1 MKFAKYLQDEV
12 VPEWRKAYINY
23 KQGKKYLKAIE
34 RALDELEAAGPLD
47 PETIPIELLEAVE
60 HEQGADPSPHPHV
73 HYYPQQPSLPQQ
85 LPSRPLPPSL
95 HHKDPSSESDTA
107 ARTTTPIISR
117 KRGHGR
123 NYSAII
129 IPPLSSSS
137 VASQPNTNT
146 TSLQGTTLVDDD
158 RSRAGE
164 SSINDN
170 ETVQSGSRGPLQTP
184 TKSGSTGSTAF
195 QFGQAAR
202 TQSSQILKSLSRR
215 FTIVGSEFPARSRS
229 IQVEDSSIDS
239 ILDQLLPE
247 ERDFFQFLDGQLDMV
262 NNFYKEKELEA
273 VTKLK
278 VIKQQLFVANEW
290 KRRYDEKMAKAEA
303 ERGWYIA
310 EWSRVRKGLDNLMRA
325 DSAVTEDVT
334 IGPTKRPSQLPALR
348 TAFTTSSATGSL
360 PDPEQG
366 LRQRDPRVAESLSD
380 QNSGKTAADAIVVQ
394 DELVLQ
400 DAESR
405 RQHLNHKVARTRI
418 KAALYEFY
426 RSLEMVKNYK
436 VLNHTGFAKILKK
449 FDKTAGWKASKPY
462 LNQRLKPAY
471 FMNSTV
477 VQDLIKETEDV
488 FIDAFEKGHRRRGM
502 AKLRIPDSKNHTHH
516 LTSTRIGLYMGL
528 AAPLLVQALQAA
540 FSDETPTE
548 IPYWDGLLLV
558 YGGLFLTILFACLFG
573 INMYVWA
580 KSRINYKF
588 IFEFDPRDNLDFH
601 EYFELPIFLMLLLAL
616 AVYLDFGSK
625 LTAHVATAYWPLILM
640 ALSALILFCPLPIAH
655 FTARRWFLSSIGR
668 IIASGYY
675 RVEFRDFFLADEMN
689 SLSYS
694 IEQFEFAM
702 CAYSQQW
709 SDPLNACPTSHM
721 WITPFITG
729 LPAWFR
735 FLQCLRRYRDT
746 LEWFPHLLNAGK
758 YSASLLNLFVYFS
771 FRHYGGPQLKAAWIA
786 VSLFTS
792 VYTFA
797 WDIYMDWGL
806 FRFGSLKGGG
816 KGHPF
821 LRQELVYSR
830 TWVYYMA
837 IILDFV
843 GRFSWLARLIPM
855 NVNVYLLSFSLAFIE
870 VLRRW
875 QWNFFR
881 LENEHLNNCG
891 QFRAIKDIP
900 LPFHIRVEGESDED
914 EEEDHDEDEEDEE
927 DEYRTEGEDE
937 SHTKKGDFDLKD
949 SERRVSHAYQSSHLG
964 RRSGLVRSKSSQ
976 SSFGK
981 MVNGGHAHGLSNLG
995 GSTMG
1000 DRHASPSRA
1009 SVHSTGSSRNNS
1021 YPYPGTRQGD
1031 ESGATRSRTSLGR
1044 SVHSHMEQAPVH
1056 PFGLARSNSFVEV
1069 AVAEAGF
1076 KDSVREV
1083 IEQDVNRD
1091 KFYDRR
1097 DFDSKIIDTDSPLWA
1112 ARPSAPRARSG
1123 TGSGS
1128 MHGVQSLS
1136 LGGVG
1141 LEDSSGRVADMERRS
1156 RSQGMSRRKMS
1167 IGTRM
1172 RQSIFG
1178 GPKRGDTDDDEED
1191 DDDGLDYPQ

>member
-47 PETIPIELLEAVE
+47 PAAIPIELLEAVE
-60 HEQGADPSPHPHV
+60 QEQGADPSHHPHV
-73 HYYPQQPSLPQQ
+73 HYYPQQPPLLQQ
-85 LPSRPLPPSL
+85 PPSRPQPQSF
-95 HHKDPSSESDTA
+95 HQKDPSSESDTA

-129 IPPLSSSS
+129 IPPLSSGS
-137 VASQPNTNT
+137 VVSQPNTNT

-158 RSRAGE
+158 RSRAGG
-164 SSINDN
+164 SFINDN

-184 TKSGSTGSTAF
+184 TKSASTGSTAY

-215 FTIVGSEFPARSRS
+215 FTIVGSSEFPARSRS
-229 IQVEDSSIDS
+229 IQVDDGPIDR

-262 NNFYKEKELEA
+262 NSFYKEKELEA

-290 KRRYDEKMAKAEA
+290 KRRHDEKMAKAEA

-334 IGPTKRPSQLPALR
+334 IGPTRKPYQLPDLR
-348 TAFTTSSATGSL
+348 TAFTTSSVTGSL

-366 LRQRDPRVAESLSD
+366 LRQRDPRSVDSLSD
-380 QNSGKTAADAIVVQ
+380 LNSGKTGADVMVVQ

-471 FMNSTV
+471 FMTSTI

-540 FSDETPTE
+540 FSDETPAE

-601 EYFELPIFLMLLLAL
+601 EYFELPIFMMLLLTL

-640 ALSALILFCPLPIAH
+640 AITAVILFCPLPIAH

-709 SDPLNACPTSHM
+709 SDLGNTCSTSHM
-721 WITPFITG
+721 WITPFVTG

-792 VYTFA
+792 IYTFA

-806 FRFGSLKGGG
+806 FRFGSLKGGAQ
-816 KGHPF
+816 GHPF

-837 IILDFV
+837 IVLDFV

-900 LPFHIRVEGESDED
+900 LPFHIRVEGESDEEE
-914 EEEDHDEDEEDEE
+914 EEEDQ
-927 DEYRTEGEDE
+927 DEYRSEDEDE
-937 SHTKKGDFDLKD
+937 SHTKKGDLDRAGSD
-949 SERRVSHAYQSSHLG
+949 RRVSHAYQSTHSG
-964 RRSGLVRSKSSQ
+964 RRSGMVRSKSSQ
-976 SSFGK
+976 GSFAEFI
-981 MVNGGHAHGLSNLG
+981 NGGHAHGLSKLG
-995 GSTMG
+995 GPATG
-1000 DRHASPSRA
+1000 DRHASTSRA
-1009 SVHSTGSSRNNS
+1009 SLHSAISSRNSS
-1021 YPYPGTRQGD
+1021 YPYLGTHQAD
-1031 ESGATRSRTSLGR
+1031 ESGAARSRTSLGR
-1044 SVHSHMEQAPVH
+1044 SVHSHMEQPPVH

-1076 KDSVREV
+1076 KDSVREG
-1083 IEQDVNRD
+1083 IEQDVNRN

-1097 DFDSKIIDTDSPLWA
+1097 DFDSKMIDTDSHVWA

-1128 MHGVQSLS
+1128 LHGLQNLA
-1136 LGGVG
+1136 LGAAGG
-1141 LEDSSGRVADMERRS
+1141 LDGSGGRVAEMDRRS
-1156 RSQGMSRRKMS
+1156 RSQGVPQRRKMS

-1178 GPKRGDTDDDEED
+1178 TPKRGDSDDDEED
-1191 DDDGLDYPQ
+1191 EEDGLDYPQ